1 MILNFFSISSRKASI
16 NISDQHLKKNEVLA
30 GAKAAIPLIVGGIP
44 FGILFG
50 TLAPSSGLSPWA
62 TMAMSLIV
70 FAGSA
75 QFIVLALIAIQ
86 APLMV
91 ILLTTFVV
99 NLRHLLYAT
108 ALVPHV
114 SHLPMTLRALLAF
127 GLTDETFA
135 NMSQRYQ
142 ANSPLGNNHQF
153 AHFFYLGSMFS
164 FYFSWSA
171 ATAAGLILGNMIPDM
186 TSWGLEFAMSVTF
199 IGMVIPYLNTKAMF
213 TAMISAG
220 IASVYFAHLPNKLGL
235 IVSALI
241 GVTAGLLVV
250 HLQSMPLNRS
260 KEIDNE

>member
-1 MILNFFSISSRKASI
+1 MVKYCHYFI
-16 NISDQHLKKNEVLA
+16 NLTVENIINPQQLKKTEMKA
-30 GAKAAIPLIVGGIP
+30 GCKAAIPLIIGGIP

-50 TLAPSSGLSPWA
+50 TLAPSSGLSAWA

-75 QFIVLALIAIQ
+75 QFIVLALIAVQ
-86 APLMV
+86 APLEV

-108 ALVPHV
+108 ALVPHI
-114 SHLPMTLRALLAF
+114 SHLSLPLRSLLAF

-142 ANSPLGNNHQF
+142 PNSPLGDDHQF

-164 FYFSWSA
+164 FYICWSA
-171 ATAAGLILGNMIPDM
+171 ATAIGLILGNIIPDM

-213 TAMISAG
+213 SAMLCAA
-220 IASVYFAHLPNKLGL
+220 IASLYFAYLPNKLGL
-235 IVSALI
+235 IVSALV
-241 GVTAGLLVV
+241 GVAAGLLVV
-250 HLQSMPLNRS
+250 HFQKKSFVQG
-260 KEIDNE
+260 EQA

>member
-1 MILNFFSISSRKASI
+1 MQTSSQATTVKKAEFI
-16 NISDQHLKKNEVLA
+16 GGV
-30 GAKAAIPLIVGGIP
+30 KAAIPLIVGGIP

-50 TLAPSSGLSPWA
+50 TLAPSSGLSVWA

-75 QFIVLALIAIQ
+75 QFIVLALIAVQ
-86 APLMV
+86 APLEV

-108 ALVPHV
+108 ALVPHI
-114 SHLPMTLRALLAF
+114 SHLSFPLRSLLAF

-142 ANSPLGNNHQF
+142 PNSPLGDDHQF

-164 FYFSWSA
+164 FYVSWSS
-171 ATAAGLILGNMIPDM
+171 ATAIGLILGNVIPDM

-199 IGMVIPYLNTKAMF
+199 IGMVVPYLNTKAMF
-213 TAMISAG
+213 SAMLSAA
-220 IASVYFAHLPNKLGL
+220 IASLYFAYLPNKLGL

-241 GVTAGLLVV
+241 GVAVGLTVV
-250 HLQSMPLNRS
+250 HFQKSPLS
-260 KEIDNE
+260 QEKQV

>member
-1 MILNFFSISSRKASI
+1 MQTNNNSNSIKKAEF
-16 NISDQHLKKNEVLA
+16 LG
-30 GAKAAIPLIVGGIP
+30 GAKAAVPLIVGGIP

-50 TLAPSSGLSPWA
+50 TLAPSSGLSVWA

-75 QFIVLALIAIQ
+75 QFIVLALIAVQ
-86 APLMV
+86 APLEV

-108 ALVPHV
+108 ALVPHI
-114 SHLPMTLRALLAF
+114 SHLSLPLRSLLAF

-142 ANSPLGNNHQF
+142 PNSPLGDDHQF

-164 FYFSWSA
+164 FYVSWSS
-171 ATAAGLILGNMIPDM
+171 ATAIGLILGNVIPDM

-213 TAMISAG
+213 SAMLSAA
-220 IASVYFAHLPNKLGL
+220 IASLYFAHLPNKLGL

-241 GVTAGLLVV
+241 GVAIGLTVV
-250 HLQSMPLNRS
+250 HFQKASIPQE
-260 KEIDNE
+260 KQI

>member
-1 MILNFFSISSRKASI
+1 MNSSSYT
-16 NISDQHLKKNEVLA
+16 LKKIELIA
-30 GAKAAIPLIVGGIP
+30 GSKAAFPLIVGGIP

-50 TLAPSSGLSPWA
+50 TLAPSSGLSVWA

-86 APLMV
+86 APLEV

-114 SHLPMTLRALLAF
+114 SHLSLPLRSLLAF

-135 NMSQRYQ
+135 NMSQRYLPS
-142 ANSPLGNNHQF
+142 SPLGNDHTY
-153 AHFFYLGSMFS
+153 AHFFYLGSMFT
-164 FYFSWSA
+164 FYVSWSL
-171 ATAAGLILGNMIPDM
+171 ATATGLILGNIIPDM

-199 IGMVIPYLNTKAMF
+199 IGMVIPYLKTKAMLSATF
-213 TAMISAG
+213 CAAIS
-220 IASVYFAHLPNKLGL
+220 SLYFSFLPNKLGL

-241 GVTAGLLVV
+241 GVVAGLLVIYFEK
-250 HLQSMPLNRS
+250 MNLNQR
-260 KEIDNE
+260 NNV

>member
-1 MILNFFSISSRKASI
+1 MEII
-16 NISDQHLKKNEVLA
+16 A
-30 GAKAAIPLIVGGIP
+30 GAKAAIPLIIGGIP

-50 TLAPSSGLSPWA
+50 TLAPSSGLSVWA

-75 QFIVLALIAIQ
+75 QFIVLALIAVQ
-86 APLMV
+86 APLEV

-114 SHLPMTLRALLAF
+114 SHLSLPWRSLLAF

-142 ANSPLGNNHQF
+142 PNSPLGDDHQF

-164 FYFSWSA
+164 FYISWSG
-171 ATAAGLILGNMIPDM
+171 ATAIGLVLGNVIPDM

-213 TAMISAG
+213 SAMLSAAIS
-220 IASVYFAHLPNKLGL
+220 SLFFAHLPNKLGL
-235 IVSALI
+235 IISALI
-241 GVTAGLLVV
+241 GVIAGLIVIQFQKV
-250 HLQSMPLNRS
+250 SLNQGE
-260 KEIDNE
+260 KV

>member
-1 MILNFFSISSRKASI
+1 MQTNSSANTIKKAEF
-16 NISDQHLKKNEVLA
+16 LG

-50 TLAPSSGLSPWA
+50 TLAPSSGLSAWA

-75 QFIVLALIAIQ
+75 QFIVLALIAVQ
-86 APLMV
+86 APLEV

-108 ALVPHV
+108 ALVPYI
-114 SHLPMTLRALLAF
+114 SHLSFPLRSLLAF

-142 ANSPLGNNHQF
+142 PNSPLGDDHQF

-164 FYFSWSA
+164 FYVSWSS
-171 ATAAGLILGNMIPDM
+171 ATAIGLVLGNVIPDM

-213 TAMISAG
+213 SAMLSAA
-220 IASVYFAHLPNKLGL
+220 IASLYFAYLPNKLGL

-241 GVTAGLLVV
+241 GVAVGLTVV
-250 HLQSMPLNRS
+250 HFQKSPLS
-260 KEIDNE
+260 EEKQI

>member
-1 MILNFFSISSRKASI
+1 MQTNSSANTIKKAE
-16 NISDQHLKKNEVLA
+16 LLG

-50 TLAPSSGLSPWA
+50 TLAPSSGLSAWA

-75 QFIVLALIAIQ
+75 QFIVLALIAVQ
-86 APLMV
+86 APLEV

-108 ALVPHV
+108 ALVPHI
-114 SHLPMTLRALLAF
+114 SHLSFPLRSLLAF

-142 ANSPLGNNHQF
+142 PNSALGDDHQF

-164 FYFSWSA
+164 FYVSWSS
-171 ATAAGLILGNMIPDM
+171 ATAIGLVLGNVIPDM

-213 TAMISAG
+213 SAMLSAA
-220 IASVYFAHLPNKLGL
+220 IASLYFAYLPNKLGL

-241 GVTAGLLVV
+241 GVAVGLTVV
-250 HLQSMPLNRS
+250 HFQKSPLS
-260 KEIDNE
+260 EEKQI